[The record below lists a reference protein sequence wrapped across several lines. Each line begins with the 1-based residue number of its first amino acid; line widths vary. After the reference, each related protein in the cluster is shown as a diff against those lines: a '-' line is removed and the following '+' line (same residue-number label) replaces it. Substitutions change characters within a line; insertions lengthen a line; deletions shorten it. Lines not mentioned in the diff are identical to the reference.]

1 MPGGKIW
8 LLPLRRCVYW
18 LWGRCH
24 PGRQGLPD
32 PAGPQPRP
40 GNVADTL
47 PVRRGRRG
55 DTNCRGAR
63 GAQRGRGSGGGGGD
77 PRLPALGKQARPA
90 NANLYVVFRL
100 ELVSGEPRGEGVGT
114 LDADAFSLAKLQE
127 KVGMQSLSMWAIKLA
142 FAPDLGGGFVS
153 HHDAFG
159 LRPGWSLFGLPLLG
173 RQVGAVGFTAT
184 R

>member
-1 MPGGKIW
+1 MS
-8 LLPLRRCVYW
+8 RRLEQAPY
-18 LWGRCH
+18 
-24 PGRQGLPD
+24 P
-32 PAGPQPRP
+32 
-40 GNVADTL
+40 N
-47 PVRRGRRG
+47 
-55 DTNCRGAR
+55 
-63 GAQRGRGSGGGGGD
+63 SS
-77 PRLPALGKQARPA
+77 ALGEQARPA